1 MALDRVTI
9 TIPPDLLKVAN
20 GRAKALDRSRSWVVA
35 EALRVYLGFGRGS
48 PRPEG
53 PVVPGPGAGASAVR
67 ESAAPVYAAPE
78 VAAEIAEARRRRL
91 AAELSL
97 PPEERLRRAE
107 ELGRLGRAMQPR
119 GRRLQM
125 IGFDSYEDYYAWR
138 KIRLVGG

>member
-9 TIPPDLLKVAN
+9 TIPRDLLKAADR
-20 GRAKALDRSRSWVVA
+20 RAKALDRSRSWVAA
-35 EALRVYLGFGRGS
+35 EALRAYLGSGRGS

-53 PVVPGPGAGASAVR
+53 PAVPGPGAGASAAR
-67 ESAAPVYAAPE
+67 ESATPVYA
-78 VAAEIAEARRRRL
+78 AAEIAEARRRRL

>member
-9 TIPPDLLKVAN
+9 TIAPDLLKAADR
-20 GRAKALDRSRSWVVA
+20 RAKALDRSRSWVAA
-35 EALRVYLGFGRGS
+35 EALRAYLGFGRGS

-53 PVVPGPGAGASAVR
+53 PAVPGPGAGASAAR
-67 ESAAPVYAAPE
+67 ESATPVYA
-78 VAAEIAEARRRRL
+78 AAEIAEARRRRL